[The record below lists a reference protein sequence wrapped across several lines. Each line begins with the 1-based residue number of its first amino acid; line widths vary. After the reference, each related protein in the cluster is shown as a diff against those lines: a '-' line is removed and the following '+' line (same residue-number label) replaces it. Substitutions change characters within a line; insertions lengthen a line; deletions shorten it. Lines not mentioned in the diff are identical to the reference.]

1 MINPSHGYITHT
13 LDVSDCPYREQYREA
28 TTFPFPFLPFQSR
41 HDKFLSWPR
50 FWAKKYPI
58 PVSVGWGVDAT
69 LVDLQGA

>member
-1 MINPSHGYITHT
+1 MINFYHG
-13 LDVSDCPYREQYREA
+13 PG
-28 TTFPFPFLPFQSR
+28 
-41 HDKFLSWPR
+41 